1 MNDNAIEKLIRTWS
15 WRCSSDDYYQNGYDA
30 QGYDRKGFAPDGLDR
45 FGFTRSGYLDA
56 CGGFRRRDLS
66 TTRDGRGNRYAYVG
80 DGIVVFFPRKSL
92 TYYDDWNNCYHFYEN
107 ASFGPD
113 SINYRFY
120 DSYADYKEHMSG
132 EDDYDY
138 SDLYALY
145 DEGFGGS
152 DWGI

>member
-1 MNDNAIEKLIRTWS
+1 MKHAELMEIIRTWS
-15 WRCSSDDYYQNGYDA
+15 WSSSCGDYYQGGYDE
-30 QGYDRKGFAPDGLDR
+30 QGYDRKGFGPDGLDR
-45 FGFTRSGYLDA
+45 FGFNRSGYLDA
-56 CGGFRRRDLS
+56 CGGFYRRDLS
-66 TTRDGRGNRYAYVG
+66 TTRDGRGNRYTSYG
-80 DGIVVFFPRKSL
+80 DGIVVFFPRNRL
-92 TYYDDWNNCYHFYEN
+92 TYYDDWSGCSRFNEN
-107 ASFGPD
+107 AWFGID

-132 EDDYDY
+132 EDDCDY